1 MVKKKN
7 QEGKNT
13 IETNPCFEE
22 QELSYRCFS
31 KYNYDKEKCTLQ
43 IENYKACKNFWGEIR
58 AYRRRQ
64 GQYPLLPPLEERQR
78 IKQEYLAS
86 KR

>member
-1 MVKKKN
+1 MVTKKN

-22 QELSYRCFS
+22 QELSYQCFS

-43 IENYKACKNFWGEIR
+43 IENYKACKNFWVSVSI
-58 AYRRRQ
+58 AYLN
-64 GQYPLLPPLEERQR
+64 GSLWLFG
-78 IKQEYLAS
+78 LAFLICC
-86 KR
+86 